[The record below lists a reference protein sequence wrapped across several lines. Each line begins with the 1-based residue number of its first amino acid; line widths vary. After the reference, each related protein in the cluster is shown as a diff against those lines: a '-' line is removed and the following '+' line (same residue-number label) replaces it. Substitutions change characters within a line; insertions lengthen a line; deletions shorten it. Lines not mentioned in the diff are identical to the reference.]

1 MPTRNAVGMAGV
13 GQCIA
18 VCDRMARTPPPADN
32 DKADLPVDVSS
43 AAKAAATATFE
54 GALAA
59 LEGVVARLEKG
70 DLTLEQSLVA
80 YEDGIRLVHA
90 AKGKLDGMQT
100 RLEQLLDDGSTK
112 SMRKQSDSTQADG

>member
-1 MPTRNAVGMAGV
+1 MAGV
-13 GQCIA
+13 GQGIA
-18 VCDRMARTPPPADN
+18 VCDGMARTPPPADN
-32 DKADLPVDVSS
+32 VKADLPVDVTS
-43 AAKAAATATFE
+43 ADKAAATATFE

-80 YEDGIRLVHA
+80 YEDGVRLVHA
-90 AKGKLDGMQT
+90 AKGKLDAMQT

-112 SMRKQSDSTQADG
+112 AMRKQSDSTQADG